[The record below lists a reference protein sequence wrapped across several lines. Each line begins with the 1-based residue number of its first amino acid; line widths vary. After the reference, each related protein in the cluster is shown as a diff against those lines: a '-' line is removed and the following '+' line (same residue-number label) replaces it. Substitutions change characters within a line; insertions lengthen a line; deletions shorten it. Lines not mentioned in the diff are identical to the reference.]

1 MGAVSPLAC
10 AEEVQSTATIRQ
22 SCPGR
27 RGQAEGGA
35 KTILTLAG
43 LDGYTVDLSRLP
55 QGGVLDSEHNRLV
68 SQYCIHKKRLGHLDS
83 FLSAEEISV
92 CWCMRMKQSHC
103 VFDYLIKSV
112 HQMSETTEKCLF

>member
-43 LDGYTVDLSRLP
+43 LDVYTVDLSRLP
-55 QGGVLDSEHNRLV
+55 QGGVLNSEHNRPV
-68 SQYCIHKKRLGHLDS
+68 SQYCIHKKKIRPFRFIPICRGN
-83 FLSAEEISV
+83 LSVLVYENET
-92 CWCMRMKQSHC
+92 
-103 VFDYLIKSV
+103 KSL
-112 HQMSETTEKCLF
+112 CI